1 MSLEP
6 TAPFLGSLNWR
17 YAVKK
22 FDSTKSLSSEQLDF
36 ILQVFRLAPT
46 SFGLQPYKLV
56 VVSDPKLKEV
66 LFLQA
71 GGQNQFKD
79 CSHLL
84 VFCALKQIDEN
95 YVDQYMQ
102 TIAKT
107 RNVKLETLQGFK
119 NSILNWLNKLSPE
132 EFLNWSK
139 KQVYLA
145 LGMVLSACALAKID
159 SCPMEGFD
167 AQQVSQILKLDTN
180 LIPTVLCALG
190 FRDTTDPMANLPK
203 VRLTNSD
210 LILHM

>member
-1 MSLEP
+1 MSLKP
-6 TAPFLGSLNWR
+6 AAGFLEALNWR

-22 FDSTKSLSSEQLDF
+22 FNSKKILSAEQTDYVLE
-36 ILQVFRLAPT
+36 VFRLAPT

-56 VVSDPKLKEV
+56 VVSDSKLKEA

-102 TIAKT
+102 TIAET

-190 FRDTTDPMANLPK
+190 FRDTADPMANLPK
-203 VRLTNSD
+203 VRLAMDN
-210 LILHM
+210 LIKLI

>member
-1 MSLEP
+1 MSSESSNFFLE
-6 TAPFLGSLNWR
+6 ALNWR

-22 FDSTKSLSSEQLDF
+22 FDPKKTLSSEQIDYVLET
-36 ILQVFRLAPT
+36 FRLAPT

-56 VVSDPKLKEV
+56 VVSDPKLKED

-84 VFCALKQIDEN
+84 VFCALKKIDES
-95 YVDQYMQ
+95 YVNQYIQ
-102 TIAKT
+102 SIAET
-107 RNVKLETLQGFK
+107 RNINLETLQGFK
-119 NSILNWLNKLSPE
+119 NSILNWLNNLPPE

-167 AQQVSQILKLDTN
+167 AQQVSLILKLDTN

-190 FRDTTDPMANLPK
+190 FRDTTDPMATSPK
-203 VRLTNSD
+203 VRLTQSD
-210 LILHM
+210 LILYM

>member
-1 MSLEP
+1 MALEP
-6 TAPFLGSLNWR
+6 SSFIEALNWR

-22 FDSTKSLSSEQLDF
+22 FDSKKTLSSEQIDYVLEA
-36 ILQVFRLAPT
+36 FRLAPT

-56 VVSDPKLKEV
+56 VVSDRKLKED

-84 VFCALKQIDEN
+84 VFCALEWINEN
-95 YVDQYMQ
+95 YVDRYVQ
-102 TIAKT
+102 TIAET
-107 RNVKLETLQGFK
+107 RKVKLETLQGFK
-119 NSILNWLNKLSPE
+119 NSILNWLKNLSPE

-167 AQQVSQILKLDTN
+167 APQVSRILKLDTN

-210 LILHM
+210 LFLYM

>member
-6 TAPFLGSLNWR
+6 TASFLESLNWR

-22 FDSTKSLSSEQLDF
+22 FDPKKILSTEQIDYVLE
-36 ILQVFRLAPT
+36 VFRLAPT

-56 VVSDPKLKEV
+56 VVSDPKLKED

-102 TIAKT
+102 TIAET

-119 NSILNWLNKLSPE
+119 NSILDWLNKLPPK

-139 KQVYLA
+139 RQVYLA

-167 AQQVSQILKLDTN
+167 AQQVSQILKLNTN

-190 FRDTTDPMANLPK
+190 FRDSTDSLANLPK
-203 VRLTNSD
+203 VRLAMDD
-210 LILHM
+210 LIKLI

>member
-1 MSLEP
+1 MSLE
-6 TAPFLGSLNWR
+6 TQTLFLEALNWR

-22 FDSTKSLSSEQLDF
+22 FDPKKILSTEQIDYVLE
-36 ILQVFRLAPT
+36 VFRLAPT
-46 SFGLQPYKLV
+46 SFGLQPYKLI
-56 VVSDPKLKEV
+56 VVSDPKLKET

-95 YVDQYMQ
+95 YVDQYVQ
-102 TIAKT
+102 TIAET

-119 NSILNWLNKLSPE
+119 NSILDWLNKLSPE

-145 LGMVLSACALAKID
+145 LGMVLSACALDKID

-167 AQQVSQILKLDTN
+167 AQQVSQILN
-180 LIPTVLCALG
+180 
-190 FRDTTDPMANLPK
+190 
-203 VRLTNSD
+203 
-210 LILHM
+210 

>member
-6 TAPFLGSLNWR
+6 SSFIEALNWR

-22 FDSTKSLSSEQLDF
+22 FDPRKTLSSEQIDYVLET
-36 ILQVFRLAPT
+36 FRLAPT

-56 VVSDPKLKEV
+56 VVSDPKLKEG

-84 VFCALKQIDEN
+84 VFCALEWIEKT
-95 YVDQYMQ
+95 YVDRYMQ
-102 TIAKT
+102 TIAET
-107 RNVKLETLQGFK
+107 RKVKLETLQGFK

-145 LGMVLSACALAKID
+145 LGMVLSACALAQID
-159 SCPMEGFD
+159 SCPMEGFE
-167 AQQVSQILKLDTN
+167 AQSVAQILN
-180 LIPTVLCALG
+180 LEPNLKPTVLCALG
-190 FRDTTDPMANLPK
+190 FRDTTDFLANLPK
-203 VRLTNSD
+203 VRLSSD
-210 LILHM
+210 NLILSM

>member
-6 TAPFLGSLNWR
+6 TASFLESLNWR

-22 FDSTKSLSSEQLDF
+22 FDPKKILSTEQIDYVLE
-36 ILQVFRLAPT
+36 VFRLAPT

-56 VVSDPKLKEV
+56 VVSDPKLKED

-95 YVDQYMQ
+95 YVDQYIQ

-119 NSILNWLNKLSPE
+119 NSILDWLNKLSPE

-139 KQVYLA
+139 RQVYLA

-167 AQQVSQILKLDTN
+167 AQPVSQILKLDTN

-190 FRDTTDPMANLPK
+190 FRDSTDSLANLPK
-203 VRLTNSD
+203 VRLAMDN
-210 LILHM
+210 LIKLI

>member
-6 TAPFLGSLNWR
+6 TALFLEALNWR

-22 FDSTKSLSSEQLDF
+22 FDPKKILSAEQIDYVLE
-36 ILQVFRLAPT
+36 VFRLAPT

-56 VVSDPKLKEV
+56 VVSDPKLKQA

-102 TIAKT
+102 TIAET

-119 NSILNWLNKLSPE
+119 NSILDWLNKLSPE

-145 LGMVLSACALAKID
+145 LGMVLSACALDKID

-190 FRDTTDPMANLPK
+190 FRDSTDSLANLPK
-203 VRLTNSD
+203 VRLAMDN
-210 LILHM
+210 LIKLI